1 MKLEEIIIPSE
12 EEIKQNLGRGK
23 DIRNQNPFGNL
34 IALYP
39 LKERLYGKEVQWHC
53 FNIKTEE
60 ELNVRVSSLTSG
72 KTQGNKK
79 RQGNKKTFSEI
90 VIENNKKKAKDL
102 TNQRFGKLLALE
114 PTENRDC
121 GRCVIWKCKCD
132 CGNIHYVSSKSLLSG
147 STQSCGCLT
156 QSHGEFQIET
166 LLKQNNIEYKKEYSV
181 SIDGTQYRFDFAIIK
196 NNKVQW
202 FIEFDGEQHF
212 KDNSHF
218 LWNSTDS
225 LEDIQKR
232 DNIKNNYCKQNGLSL
247 IRIPYTHKNIK
258 LEDLILSS
266 STYLYI

>member
-72 KTQGNKK
+72 KTQGNI
-79 RQGNKKTFSEI
+79 KTFSEI

-102 TNQRFGKLLALE
+102 TNQIFGKLLALE

-132 CGNIHYVSSKSLLSG
+132 CGNICEKSTDALVSGNTS
-147 STQSCGCLT
+147 SCGCK
-156 QSHGEFQIET
+156 QFSRGEEKIAS
-166 LLKQNNIEYKKEYSV
+166 LL
-181 SIDGTQYRFDFAIIK
+181 
-196 NNKVQW
+196 
-202 FIEFDGEQHF
+202 
-212 KDNSHF
+212 
-218 LWNSTDS
+218 
-225 LEDIQKR
+225 
-232 DNIKNNYCKQNGLSL
+232 
-247 IRIPYTHKNIK
+247 
-258 LEDLILSS
+258 
-266 STYLYI
+266 